1 MARARTLGII
11 TGSALTLLG
20 LGACTGY
27 SSYPHASGSLTRS
40 STNTRAAT
48 AVMRESLRWT
58 TSRTTGV
65 PERFA
70 VNLPQ
75 GVEPETYAS
84 IASGVGGE
92 ALSSSN
98 ADLPRYSI
106 TRVWVRSGE
115 AKVDVVRPVLALGK
129 DASGRYPTQ
138 GITIELEG
146 GLEPWRVVRYR
157 PWAIGTLADAQAN
170 FIDAYPAPDQGYA
183 QETDDDSAWRD
194 ASDET
199 QSAWDD
205 GAWDDEYSTEGSGE
219 DAWASYDEALPEGG
233 PAEASV
239 PTNTPDVI
247 EINP

>member
-11 TGSALTLLG
+11 TSSALILTG

-40 STNTRAAT
+40 STNTRAAK

-70 VNLPQ
+70 VNLPS
-75 GVEPETYAS
+75 GVEAETYAS

-157 PWAIGTLADAQAN
+157 PWAIGTLADAKAN
-170 FIDAYPAPDQGYA
+170 YIDSYAAPDATYA
-183 QETDDDSAWRD
+183 QESDDDSAWRE
-194 ASDET
+194 ASSET
-199 QSAWDD
+199 D
-205 GAWDDEYSTEGSGE
+205 GAWDDESFEYESSE
-219 DAWASYDEALPEGG
+219 DDWASYDEDPLPEGG

-239 PTNTPDVI
+239 PTSSPDVI